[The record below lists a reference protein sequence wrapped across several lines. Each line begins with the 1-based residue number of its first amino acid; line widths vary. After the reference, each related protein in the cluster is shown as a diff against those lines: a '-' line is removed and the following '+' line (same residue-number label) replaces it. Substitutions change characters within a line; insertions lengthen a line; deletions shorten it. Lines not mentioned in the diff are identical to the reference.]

1 MVAPEWVAAYEPDG
15 DRAPQPLT
23 GSRTRTRMMMVVVV
37 VAIFDVEFRDV
48 FVHRDRW
55 LGGWWTRRVLLRGN
69 DRRDGTGTTTLNCW
83 RYGRHGND
91 TIRDSR

>member
-1 MVAPEWVAAYEPDG
+1 
-15 DRAPQPLT
+15 
-23 GSRTRTRMMMVVVV
+23 MMVVVV

-69 DRRDGTGTTTLNCW
+69 DEQDGTGRRLLTV
-83 RYGRHGND
+83 GD
-91 TIRDSR
+91 TAARK